1 MLSELFTNP
10 LMFFL
15 YLLGLIVAVT
25 IHEFSHAY
33 VADYLGDPT
42 ARLKGRLTLNPLA
55 HLDPLGTIMILI
67 ARFGWGKPV
76 PVDPYNFRNP
86 KTDSA
91 LVSLAGPISNLI
103 LALLL
108 SLVIKSPLNP
118 LFPLLPLI
126 LIPII
131 ILNVTLAFFNL
142 LPISPLDGFSIVE
155 GVLPDDLAR
164 SWHSFQ
170 SLGMI
175 LLIFLFLMPGSLL
188 SGIIY
193 PPINFV
199 LKLLLPNNL
208 AM

>member
-1 MLSELFTNP
+1 MISRLFTNP
-10 LMFFL
+10 IEFL
-15 YLLGLIVAVT
+15 YFVIGILVAITV
-25 IHEFSHAY
+25 HEFSHAF
-33 VADYLGDPT
+33 VANELGDPT
-42 ARLKGRLTLNPLA
+42 ARLKGRLSLNPLA
-55 HLDPLGTIMILI
+55 HLDPIGTLMLLF
-67 ARFGWGKPV
+67 AGFGWGKPV

-103 LALLL
+103 LAFMLSPLISLIPPL
-108 SLVIKSPLNP
+108 SLIV
-118 LFPLLPLI
+118 
-126 LIPII
+126 IPII

-164 SWHSFQ
+164 TWHSFQ

-199 LKLLLPNNL
+199 LKLLLP
-208 AM
+208 